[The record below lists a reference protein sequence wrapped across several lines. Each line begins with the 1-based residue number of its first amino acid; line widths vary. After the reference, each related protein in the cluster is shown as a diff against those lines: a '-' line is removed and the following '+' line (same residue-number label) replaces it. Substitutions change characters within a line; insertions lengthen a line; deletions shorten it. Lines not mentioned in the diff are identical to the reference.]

1 MKRYENRQKEI
12 NKKLEKMPIPKTN
25 NKYGN
30 IDDLLS
36 ELVIAFELGL
46 DSRDKRI
53 MTELIIEK
61 IIPNRTTQI
70 HFRWGEIQEI
80 NYTKSSYKK

>member
-1 MKRYENRQKEI
+1 
-12 NKKLEKMPIPKTN
+12 MPIPKTN

-30 IDDLLS
+30 FDDLLS
-36 ELVIAFELGL
+36 ELAIAFELGL

-70 HFRWGEIQEI
+70 YFSWGEIQEI
-80 NYTKSSYKK
+80 NYTKSSYKNNEVLFF